1 MNRIEK
7 IAMLNLILTA
17 TGFLIICFRA
27 LGGDRTLRIFT
38 SGLVLVICGAL
49 VVSYAIRWRIR
60 KRGGTHFDE
69 RDEQIRKRATTTG
82 LGVLSLVVV
91 AESLFIFVIRPL
103 GTISIGALLTIVVV
117 GGLSCFLAE
126 SISVLAQYGR
136 GGKGEK
142 S

>member
-1 MNRIEK
+1 MNRVQK
-7 IAMLNLILTA
+7 IAWFNLILTA
-17 TGFLIICFRA
+17 TGFLIICFGA

-69 RDEQIRKRATTTG
+69 RDEQIRKRVTTTG

-103 GTISIGALLTIVVV
+103 GTISIGVLLTIVVV

-126 SISVLAQYGR
+126 SISVLAQYGW
-136 GGKGEK
+136 GGKNGK
-142 S
+142 K

>member
-1 MNRIEK
+1 MNRVQK
-7 IAMLNLILTA
+7 IAWFNLILTA
-17 TGFLIICFRA
+17 TGFLIICFGA
-27 LGGDRTLRIFT
+27 LGRDRTLRIFT
-38 SGLVLVICGAL
+38 SVLGLVICGVL

-126 SISVLAQYGR
+126 SISVLAQYGW
-136 GGKGEK
+136 GSKDGEK
-142 S
+142 